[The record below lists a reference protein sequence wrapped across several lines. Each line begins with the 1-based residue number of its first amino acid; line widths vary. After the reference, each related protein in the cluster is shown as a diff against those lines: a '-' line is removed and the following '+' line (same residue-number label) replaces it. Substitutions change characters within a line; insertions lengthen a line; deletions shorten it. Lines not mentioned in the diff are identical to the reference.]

1 MFGGTYG
8 LPCGISFF
16 GPERVVFA
24 TDAPLA
30 AIPVHIKALDG
41 LNLDAAV
48 YKKIMVGNAERLLN
62 MKFG

>member
-1 MFGGTYG
+1 

-16 GPERVVFA
+16 GSERVVFA

-30 AIPVHIKALDG
+30 PIPVHIKALDD
-41 LNLDAAV
+41 LNLDAAI
-48 YKKIMVGNAERLLN
+48 YKKIMLGNAERLLN

>member
-16 GPERVVFA
+16 GADKVVFA

-30 AIPVHIKALDG
+30 PIPVHIKAIDD
-41 LNLDAAV
+41 LNLDKAA
-48 YKKIMVGNAERLLN
+48 YGKIMAGNAERLLK
-62 MKFG
+62 MKFQ